1 MEKKKFSNARYVTRG
16 INSSLDFYQQNLFW
30 KLIDEL
36 NIEQDYLQV
45 FKLHC
50 SEEGT
55 KILHKQEE
63 PLYAKEYKLKTLLL
77 DKKAEDTIFVIDNG
91 EYSTM
96 MFANEY

>member
-1 MEKKKFSNARYVTRG
+1 MEKKKFRNLRYVTRG
-16 INSSLDFYQQNLFW
+16 INSQLGFHEQNLFW
-30 KLIDEL
+30 TFIDEL

-45 FKLHC
+45 FKLDC

-63 PLYAKEYKLKTLLL
+63 PFYTKEYSLRTSLLG
-77 DKKAEDTIFVIDNG
+77 KKAEDTIFVIDNG

-96 MFANEY
+96 MFAHEY

>member
-1 MEKKKFSNARYVTRG
+1 MEKKKFGNARYVTRG

-30 KLIDEL
+30 TLIDDLTIEL
-36 NIEQDYLQV
+36 DYLQV
-45 FKLHC
+45 FKLNC
-50 SEEGT
+50 SEDGT

-63 PLYAKEYKLKTLLL
+63 PLYTKEYKLNTLLL